1 MRVEIGPG
9 LALACRRVDRGPT
22 AVNRLL
28 RVGLGL
34 VCVAGCEST
43 PAAGEHALKAALEA
57 ATAKRST
64 RVEAADFEDD
74 ARRRRWLS
82 RGFAGRAT
90 RLGDVQLTW
99 TGKFVLRDAQGSR
112 AGREEKLSV
121 ELSPTGD
128 FTLRHENVWSVESEG
143 GVEVRACWR
152 RGDAFFTA
160 RNDGPASRFV
170 RDSGEAEACLDSAL
184 EPVTGW
190 LSLFQDRLGFVVSG
204 NAEVLGRSVLELD
217 LQLDP
222 ARRDSSPPW
231 ALGTF
236 FQSAAS
242 GTVFHD
248 PVPGP
253 RPPLVL
259 THGRLQRVGGR
270 LQVDVETGTPLVGRL
285 EATLALVKLDTPLS
299 LEVEMSW
306 STSRRTEPLSTPA
319 EIEVRRPRARP
330 FADRDAIL
338 GPALAPQSAGAGP
351 ALPKPGDAPPLIL
364 GPAEG
369 AVRDDEPLEAE
380 QTPR

>member
-1 MRVEIGPG
+1 
-9 LALACRRVDRGPT
+9 
-22 AVNRLL
+22 VNRWLF
-28 RVGLGL
+28 VGLGV
-34 VCVAGCEST
+34 VCGLGCEST

-74 ARRRRWLS
+74 VRTRRWLS

-90 RLGDVQLTW
+90 RLGDVRLSW
-99 TGKFVLRDAQGSR
+99 AGKFVLRDAQGSR
-112 AGREEKLSV
+112 ASRDEKLTV

-128 FTLRHENVWSVESEG
+128 YTLRHENVWSVESEA

-152 RGDAFFTA
+152 RGDAFFAA
-160 RNDGPASRFV
+160 RNDGPASRLL
-170 RDSGEAEACLDSAL
+170 RDAGEAEACLDSAL

-190 LSLFQDRLGFVVSG
+190 LSLSHAQLRFTVSG
-204 NAEVLGRSVLELD
+204 NSEALGRRVLEVD
-217 LQLDP
+217 VEVDP
-222 ARRDSSPPW
+222 ERLDSSPPW
-231 ALGTF
+231 ALGSF
-236 FQSAAS
+236 FQSTAS
-242 GTVFHD
+242 GTVLHD

-259 THGRLQRVGGR
+259 THGRLQRAGGR
-270 LQVDVETGTPLVGRL
+270 FQVDVETGTPLVGRL
-285 EATLALVKLDTPLS
+285 EATIALVKLDTPLT
-299 LEVEMSW
+299 LELEMSW
-306 STSRRTEPLSTPA
+306 SASRRTEPLSTPA

-338 GPALAPQSAGAGP
+338 GPALAPESEGSGL

-369 AVRDDEPLEAE
+369 AVRDEEPLEAE